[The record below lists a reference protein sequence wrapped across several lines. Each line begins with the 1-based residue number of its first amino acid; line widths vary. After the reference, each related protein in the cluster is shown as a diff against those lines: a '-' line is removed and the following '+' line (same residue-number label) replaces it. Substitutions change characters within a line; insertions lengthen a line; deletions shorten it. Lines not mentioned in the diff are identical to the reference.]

1 MTRIDTGQQA
11 SLGPGVPPE
20 SGTLQEPGAS
30 RASTS
35 PLPAPRGMRAA
46 SVANEA
52 WRNVR
57 TGTTRALL
65 LACVLIVALGSLAVV
80 DMRAVV
86 AVAQGAADFRAAGAS
101 TQVFTL
107 AGGVDAQRCTALA
120 DVDGITAVGA
130 LRAAPAVRLHNL
142 PSTDV
147 PLFEVTPGFLSVLG
161 QMPGP
166 GPGIA
171 LSQSLATAIDAVPG
185 SAIATTTG
193 PSVVGS
199 VYPFPEDGRNAVLT
213 YAALAPVPA
222 TGLFDACWAEVW
234 PANERTSSLLLLT
247 ASPNASTDAAAQ
259 ATLAQLNSRLGQT
272 YDPASLLRE
281 RPTRFA
287 GYAAVAAG
295 FALGVVA
302 IRARRLELAAALH
315 SRVSRTAMTWQT
327 LLETA
332 TWAGAAV
339 VILTPVLAL
348 VAAYN
353 NPEPPGDYWAIALR
367 IVAAGASAALL
378 GAAAAAAATREKHL
392 FRYFKER

>member
-1 MTRIDTGQQA
+1 MQ
-11 SLGPGVPPE
+11 
-20 SGTLQEPGAS
+20 
-30 RASTS
+30 
-35 PLPAPRGMRAA
+35 AA
-46 SVANEA
+46 SVASEA

-65 LACVLIVALGSLAVV
+65 LACVLVVALGSLAVV
-80 DMRAVV
+80 DMRAVI
-86 AVAQGAADFRAAGAS
+86 AVAQGADDFRAAGAS

-107 AGGVDAQRCTALA
+107 AGGVDAQRCAALA
-120 DVDGITAVGA
+120 SVEGITASGA
-130 LRAAPAVRLHNL
+130 VRAVPALRLHNL

-147 PLFEVTPGFLSVLG
+147 PLFEVTPGFLAVLG
-161 QMPGP
+161 QVPDPGP
-166 GPGIA
+166 GVA

-185 SAIATTTG
+185 LTIATTAG
-193 PSVVGS
+193 PGVVGS
-199 VYPFPEDGRNAVLT
+199 VYPFPEDGRNAGLA

-222 TGLFDACWAEVW
+222 TGLFDACWAQVW
-234 PANERTSSLLLLT
+234 PADDRTANLLLLT
-247 ASPNASTDAAAQ
+247 AAFASPDAAGQ
-259 ATLAQLNSRLGQT
+259 ATLDQLNSRLGQT
-272 YDPASLLRE
+272 YDPATLLRE

-287 GYAAVAAG
+287 AYAAITAG

-315 SRVSRTAMTWQT
+315 SRVARTALTWQI

-332 TWAGAAV
+332 TWVGAAV

-353 NPEPPGDYWAIALR
+353 NPEPPGDYWAIGLR
-367 IVAAGASAALL
+367 IIAAGAAAVLL
-378 GAAAAAAATREKHL
+378 GAACATATTREKHL